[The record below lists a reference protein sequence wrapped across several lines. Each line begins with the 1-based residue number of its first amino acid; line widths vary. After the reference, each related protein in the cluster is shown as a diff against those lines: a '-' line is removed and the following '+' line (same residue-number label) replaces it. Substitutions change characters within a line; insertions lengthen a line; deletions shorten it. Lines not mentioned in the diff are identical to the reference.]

1 MNQMNQFLFFPSL
14 AETCPTQIVLHD
26 IHVGQFLY
34 ISEHRS
40 ATSCGRLWYGL
51 GVFQQPHR
59 WSTAY
64 HHLAFS

>member
-40 ATSCGRLWYGL
+40 ATSCGRL
-51 GVFQQPHR
+51 
-59 WSTAY
+59 
-64 HHLAFS
+64 